1 MGTYE
6 QDSVD
11 VRGDGSVIL
20 YKRPGMKNPK
30 WQTRI
35 RVPNATGYKTVSTK
49 TADLSD
55 AQRFA
60 LNLYEETYMH
70 VKAGGTLK
78 TPTFKQVYDAWKL
91 HASTVGHTRANG
103 SWQATFD
110 RVETY
115 ALQFFGLKRIDT
127 IKESDFTEYWEWR
140 RLYYRKKVPTLD
152 TLNRERTAI
161 MPVFKF
167 ALAKGYILKIPDMG
181 LRRVKSE
188 RRPTFT
194 ETECSHLR
202 SAVRA
207 WVKEG
212 KGLATWRDRFMAQ
225 HCFIVLMTSGMRVG
239 ELRGVRWCDL
249 AFDHK
254 KQEDGSTAT
263 YASAYV
269 RGKTGGRQVVF
280 YPGTE
285 ICFRQIRE
293 QRCKEL
299 QSEHPDAVNPQPASE
314 EVIFCHPNGQPIQN
328 FKNSFS
334 ALLKFA
340 GIPVMRDGKRRSIYS
355 FRHYYAT
362 RQLSK
367 EVNPFLLAKQMGT
380 SVEMLEKHYGQVM
393 TRELAAQITK
403 AQPSMYLSGE
413 EIQSMFGKL

>member
-6 QDSVD
+6 QDSID
-11 VRGDGSVIL
+11 VRGDGRVIL
-20 YKRPGMKNPK
+20 YKRPGLKKPK
-30 WQTRI
+30 WQARI
-35 RVPNATGYKTVSTK
+35 RVPNAADYDVKSTK
-49 TADLSD
+49 TDDLEE
-55 AQRFA
+55 AKRFA
-60 LNLYEETYMH
+60 LNRYEELYMH

-103 SWQATFD
+103 SWQETFD
-110 RVETY
+110 RIESY
-115 ALQFFGLKRIDT
+115 PLEFFGQKRIDS
-127 IKESDFTEYWEWR
+127 IKEADFIEYWAWR
-140 RLYYRKKVPTLD
+140 KQNYRKKAPSLSTLS
-152 TLNRERTAI
+152 RERTAF

-181 LRRVKSE
+181 LRRAKSE

-202 SAVRA
+202 SSVRA

-225 HCFIVLMTSGMRVG
+225 HFFIVLMTSGLRVG
-239 ELRGVRWCDL
+239 ELRGLRWCDL
-249 AFDHK
+249 AYDH
-254 KQEDGSTAT
+254 KQEDGSTAI
-263 YASAYV
+263 YLSAYV
-269 RGKTGGRQVVF
+269 RGKTGGRQAVF

-299 QSEHPDAVNPQPASE
+299 QSEHPDAVNPKPAQE

-334 ALLKFA
+334 ALMKFA
-340 GIPVMRDGKRRSIYS
+340 GIPIERDGKRRSIYS

-367 EVNPFLLAKQMGT
+367 EVSPFLLARQMGT
-380 SVEMLEKHYGQVM
+380 SVEMLEEHYGQVV

-413 EIQSMFGKL
+413 EIENLFGKL